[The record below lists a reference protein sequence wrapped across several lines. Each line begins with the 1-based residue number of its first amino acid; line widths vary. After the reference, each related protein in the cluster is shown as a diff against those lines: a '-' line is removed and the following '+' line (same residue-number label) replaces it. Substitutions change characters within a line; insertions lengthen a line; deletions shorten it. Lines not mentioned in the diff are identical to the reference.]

1 MKETKELTGELFAKE
16 MTRKEFV
23 QLAGMAIIALFGVN
37 NFLSFLLK
45 NGGKAMHSSAQAGRG
60 FGSSKFGV

>member
-16 MTRKEFV
+16 MNRKEFI
-23 QLAGMAIIALFGVN
+23 QLAGMAIVALLGVN
-37 NFLSFLLK
+37 NFLTFLLK
-45 NGGKAMHSSAQAGRG
+45 NSGERAGSHGQPGQG